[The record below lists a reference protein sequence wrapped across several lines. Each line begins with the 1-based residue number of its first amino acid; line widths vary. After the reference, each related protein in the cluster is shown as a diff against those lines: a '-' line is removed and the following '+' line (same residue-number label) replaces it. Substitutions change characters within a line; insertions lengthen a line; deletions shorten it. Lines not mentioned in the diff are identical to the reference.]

1 MADRGIVAVFG
12 SMNMDLSVACER
24 MPRAG
29 ETVGGSGFITNAGGK
44 GANQAVAAAR
54 MGARTCMIGAVG
66 RDAFGASLVAGLQDA
81 GVDCD
86 FVARR
91 DDVETGTATIIRCE
105 GDNRIVLS
113 PGANHATRGRGRC
126 LRAGASG
133 GRWARRRRQR
143 GLPPA
148 AGSVFI
154 AQGECDLAATA
165 EALFCAHELGFYT
178 IFNPAPACEL
188 PAEAWPAVDLVCPN
202 ETECQVLTG
211 ILPKDDESCAAALN
225 ALLAKGAG
233 AAVITLG
240 GAGSV
245 TLGDGGD
252 LLRMPALSST
262 VVDTTAA
269 GDTFIGAL
277 AAARLEGLPLFE
289 CMAAGARAS
298 AVTVSRLGAQQSIP
312 TRAEV
317 EHWFS

>member
-1 MADRGIVAVFG
+1 MA
-12 SMNMDLSVACER
+12 C
-24 MPRAG
+24 
-29 ETVGGSGFITNAGGK
+29 
-44 GANQAVAAAR
+44 
-54 MGARTCMIGAVG
+54 
-66 RDAFGASLVAGLQDA
+66 
-81 GVDCD
+81 
-86 FVARR
+86 R

-113 PGANHATRGRGRC
+113 PGANHALAGEDVARA
-126 LRAGASG
+126 LRRLVADELDSNASEI
-133 GRWARRRRQR
+133 A
-143 GLPPA
+143 PA
-148 AGSVFI
+148 AGGVFI
-154 AQGECDLAATA
+154 AQGECDLVATV
-165 EALFCAHELGFYT
+165 EALFCAHEQGFYT
-178 IFNPAPACEL
+178 VFNPAPACEL
-188 PAEAWPAVDLVCPN
+188 PAEVWPAVDLVCPN

-211 ILPKDDESCAAALN
+211 ILPADDASCVAALN

-245 TLGDGGD
+245 TLGDDGE
-252 LLRMPALSST
+252 LLRMPALSSA

-317 EHWFS
+317 ERVFDLDDLVQDGEAE

>member
-1 MADRGIVAVFG
+1 
-12 SMNMDLSVACER
+12 
-24 MPRAG
+24 
-29 ETVGGSGFITNAGGK
+29 
-44 GANQAVAAAR
+44 
-54 MGARTCMIGAVG
+54 MGARTGMIGAVG
-66 RDAFGASLVAGLQDA
+66 RDAFGDALVAGLQDA

-113 PGANHATRGRGRC
+113 PGANHALAGEDVAC
-126 LRAGASG
+126 ALRYLVADELD
-133 GRWARRRRQR
+133 RDVC
-143 GLPPA
+143 GLAPA
-148 AGSVFI
+148 AGSIFI
-154 AQGECDLAATA
+154 AQGECDLMATA
-165 EALFCAHELGFYT
+165 AALSCAHRLGFYT
-178 IFNPAPACEL
+178 VFNPAPACAL
-188 PAEAWPAVDLVCPN
+188 PAGAWPAVDLVCPN
-202 ETECQVLTG
+202 ETECQALTG
-211 ILPKDDESCAAALN
+211 ILPADDASCVEALN
-225 ALLAKGAG
+225 ALLGKGAG

-240 GAGSV
+240 GVGSV
-245 TLGDGGD
+245 TLGDDGE
-252 LLRMPALSST
+252 LLRMPALSSS

-317 EHWFS
+317 EHWFG

>member
-1 MADRGIVAVFG
+1 MADCGIVAVFG

-44 GANQAVAAAR
+44 GANHALTGEDVACALR
-54 MGARTCMIGAVG
+54 C
-66 RDAFGASLVAGLQDA
+66 LVADELDGDA
-81 GVDCD
+81 SKI
-86 FVARR
+86 A
-91 DDVETGTATIIRCE
+91 
-105 GDNRIVLS
+105 
-113 PGANHATRGRGRC
+113 
-126 LRAGASG
+126 
-133 GRWARRRRQR
+133 
-143 GLPPA
+143 PA

-165 EALFCAHELGFYT
+165 EALVCAHELGFYT
-178 IFNPAPACEL
+178 VFNPAPASDV
-188 PAEAWPAVDLVCPN
+188 PAGAWTAVDLVCPN

-211 ILPKDDESCAAALN
+211 ILPADDTSCAAALN

-245 TLGDGGD
+245 TLGDDGE

-312 TRAEV
+312 TRGEV
-317 EHWFS
+317 ERAFGLDDYVQDGEAE

>member
-1 MADRGIVAVFG
+1 
-12 SMNMDLSVACER
+12 
-24 MPRAG
+24 
-29 ETVGGSGFITNAGGK
+29 
-44 GANQAVAAAR
+44 
-54 MGARTCMIGAVG
+54 MIGAVG
-66 RDAFGASLVAGLQDA
+66 RDTFGDALVAGLQDA
-81 GVDCD
+81 GVGVE

-105 GDNRIVLS
+105 SDNRIVLS
-113 PGANHATRGRGRC
+113 PGANHALAGEDVARA
-126 LRAGASG
+126 LRRLVADELDGDASEI
-133 GRWARRRRQR
+133 A
-143 GLPPA
+143 PA
-148 AGSVFI
+148 AGGVFI

-165 EALFCAHELGFYT
+165 GALACAHELGFYT
-178 IFNPAPACEL
+178 VFNPAPACDL
-188 PAEAWPAVDLVCPN
+188 PAGAWPAVDLVCPN
-202 ETECQVLTG
+202 ETECQMLTG
-211 ILPKDDESCAAALN
+211 ILPTDDASCVAALN
-225 ALLAKGAG
+225 ALLDKGAG

-245 TLGDGGD
+245 TLGDDGE

-317 EHWFS
+317 ERVFDLDDLVQDGEAE